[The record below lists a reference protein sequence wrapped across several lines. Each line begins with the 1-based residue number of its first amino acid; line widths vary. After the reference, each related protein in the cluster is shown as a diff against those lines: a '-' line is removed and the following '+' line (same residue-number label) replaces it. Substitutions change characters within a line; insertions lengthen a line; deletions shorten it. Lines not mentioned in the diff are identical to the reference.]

1 MMRRCAVM
9 RMPLA
14 MHCASMKFGL
24 VSVTA
29 KISGGRGPVL
39 HKVPPQ
45 DQRGRRLAA
54 ALRVIARTAAD
65 FRKTRAGVKLSG
77 RTIVLVHLEEHGAR
91 AQAGEAAQMQVEE
104 AAREPAAPP
113 RARDRDGENFRLVGG
128 AARDD
133 EADRLFAPPAAAA
146 PPPW

>member
-1 MMRRCAVM
+1 MMRRCSVM

-39 HKVPPQ
+39 HKVAPQ
-45 DQRGRRLAA
+45 DQGGRRLAA
-54 ALRVIARTAAD
+54 ALRVIARQAAD
-65 FRKTRAGVKLSG
+65 FNKPSAGRNLSG
-77 RTIVLVHLEEHGAR
+77 RTIVLVPLEERGGR

-113 RARDRDGENFRLVGG
+113 RARD
-128 AARDD
+128 
-133 EADRLFAPPAAAA
+133 
-146 PPPW
+146 